1 MNRES
6 CHRVTQQSER
16 SLYKNM
22 LLQSPE
28 PNDIVVIAA
37 SFLFRLRNFTIS
49 PTVRSP
55 ITGAALSSWR
65 LTFRTSYADC
75 RSPRGNLRTG
85 LIAWSISLLILFPS
99 ASHCSRVALLLHSW
113 VPFFYFAVRGGL
125 FVTRPNSAATR
136 LKINSPTR
144 WSLSRVPF
152 EPDSHYRKQW
162 KCLQTIRHSQ
172 SKVSL
177 AISLPIMRWENHLIA
192 RLEEAKERLRSENFA
207 LFAAA
212 LLASRDSGGRLNETV
227 DRISHSVR
235 ELQRLERKVQ
245 SDTAMAR
252 KSANYM
258 ALTPFFI
265 LIAYYFV
272 DSQAVA
278 NIFVTTI
285 GQILLAT
292 AIILNIIA
300 YFWARHILNP
310 DI

>member
-1 MNRES
+1 
-6 CHRVTQQSER
+6 
-16 SLYKNM
+16 M

-37 SFLFRLRNFTIS
+37 SFFLGCGISLFAYSAQPYYWSGIKFLETDFSDKLRRLQIS
-49 PTVRSP
+49 TR
-55 ITGAALSSWR
+55 
-65 LTFRTSYADC
+65 
-75 RSPRGNLRTG
+75 NLRTG
-85 LIAWSISLLILFPS
+85 LIAWSIGLLILFLS
-99 ASHCSRVALLLHSW
+99 FTLFAGSITFALLSSVLLFCGPWWFVRRKAQQRRDQIEDQLADSM
-113 VPFFYFAVRGGL
+113 VSLSSAIRAGLSLPQAVEML
-125 FVTRPNSAATR
+125 AD
-136 LKINSPTR
+136 NSPR
-144 WSLSRVPF
+144 
-152 EPDSHYRKQW
+152 
-162 KCLQTIRHSQ
+162 
-172 SKVSL
+172 
-177 AISLPIMRWENHLIA
+177 PIKSEFGYIITDYEMGKPLDRA
-192 RLEEAKERLRSENFA
+192 LEEAKERLRSENFA

-272 DSQAVA
+272 DRQAVA
-278 NIFVTTI
+278 TIFVTTI
-285 GQILLAT
+285 GQLLLAT
-292 AIILNIIA
+292 SIILNIIA